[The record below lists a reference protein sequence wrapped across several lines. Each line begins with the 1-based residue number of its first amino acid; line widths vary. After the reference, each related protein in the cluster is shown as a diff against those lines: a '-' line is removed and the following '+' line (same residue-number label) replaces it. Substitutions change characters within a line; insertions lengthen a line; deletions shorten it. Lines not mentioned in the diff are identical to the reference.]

1 MCIPSPLASG
11 SLALED
17 LPLFDADASASS
29 NLNTLANAALA
40 NYRLSPPSAS
50 APIADAGTKKGPS
63 TGPGPFNPAAAL
75 PTRLVKKILDLE
87 FVDMAEITADDDPS
101 QNGSRPQHRLPVTR
115 ISQWLERF
123 SLMAAILTTRFP
135 EKAPEF
141 FAYQAMIVR
150 AKRNY
155 EGNRWVSYDRQFRR
169 EALARKDLNW
179 SLPDSRLYN
188 EALTGRARAIPRCA
202 FCLQDDH
209 TAAYCPRNPN
219 RPASGYGWAAEA
231 TPWLQPPQGN
241 QHHKTYF
248 GYRPT
253 EVCCRLNEG
262 RCRQPT
268 CKYRHACSSCQGPH
282 AWVNCRHNSM
292 GRSRSP
298 HNPPPQNAFTGQRF

>member
-1 MCIPSPLASG
+1 MYSFPPLASG

-29 NLNTLANAALA
+29 NLDTLANAALA

-50 APIADAGTKKGPS
+50 APIADAGTKKGPG
-63 TGPGPFNPAAAL
+63 TGPGPRNSAAAL
-75 PTRLVKKILDLE
+75 PTRLVKKILDLK
-87 FVDMAEITADDDPS
+87 FVDMAE
-101 QNGSRPQHRLPVTR
+101 TR

-150 AKRNY
+150 AERNY

-179 SLPDSRLYN
+179 SVPDSHLYN
-188 EALTGRARAIPRCA
+188 EAFTGRARAIPRCA

-209 TAAYCPRNPN
+209 TAPYCLRNPN

-231 TPWLQPPQGN
+231 TPWLQPPPGN
-241 QHHKTYF
+241 QHHKTHF
-248 GYRPT
+248 GYRPA
-253 EVCCRLNEG
+253 EVCCRFNEG
-262 RCRQPT
+262 RCRQLT
-268 CKYRHACSSCQGPH
+268 CKSARLQLMP
-282 AWVNCRHNSM
+282 
-292 GRSRSP
+292 RSP
-298 HNPPPQNAFTGQRF
+298 HLGQLSPQLHGKKSFST